1 MGADLSKKEK
11 VQVFYSC
18 LKRGGFRLSI
28 STFIHYVRRFFF
40 SILRVQSVLMA
51 HARSYYKQCIQALH
65 EKRLVHIRETI
76 FVT

>member
-1 MGADLSKKEK
+1 MGADLSKKRK
-11 VQVFYSC
+11 STGLLLLSKARRIQIVNFHFYSLC
-18 LKRGGFRLSI
+18 SA
-28 STFIHYVRRFFF
+28 FFF
-40 SILRVQSVLMA
+40 SLLRVQSVLMA

>member
-11 VQVFYSC
+11 VHVFYSC

-40 SILRVQSVLMA
+40 SFTFSIDFNSGFTVFK
-51 HARSYYKQCIQALH
+51 Y
-65 EKRLVHIRETI
+65 I
-76 FVT
+76 FPGFRIC